1 MELPIAVKIECAKGE
16 ILNALE
22 KIQRQYEL
30 PPCVVDGV
38 LSSVLTE
45 VRSEGKI
52 ELINATNAMLREKNE
67 EVKKAQ
73 EAAKKVL
80 RDESENPEQEEQE
93 EQTKNPEE

>member
-80 RDESENPEQEEQE
+80 RDEAENPEQE

>member
-1 MELPIAVKIECAKGE
+1 M
-16 ILNALE
+16 NALE

-80 RDESENPEQEEQE
+80 RDESENPEQEEQ
-93 EQTKNPEE
+93 TKNPEE

>member
-80 RDESENPEQEEQE
+80 RDESENPEQEEQ
-93 EQTKNPEE
+93 TKNPEE